1 MLLCIVD
8 TWLYLKR
15 YCTWYTLFIL
25 PLDTEVQSLTL
36 CNYRTCQ
43 SSGGNALWPQE
54 ACSDWL
60 SAAEASRCW
69 LWPQLLSVT
78 TWRSIYGETS
88 CQVQHTHTHT
98 QIEKSH
104 FWLSL
109 LISKHFLPIGCITQP
124 VGVSWRFLPANQ
136 EFNSTLPI
144 FLMGPCQGRA
154 GLGTAST
161 ARSVWRRRIGPM
173 LLTRYDLWLE
183 FRTRAAVL
191 KECCFSSRHWRKH
204 FGRSHTKSLF
214 VFLIVYIYLCTYA
227 CVFSLSHHSPTVSYV
242 LERNIDTSLVTPSPL
257 SNLRSHNKPH
267 GRTCVK
273 LK

>member
-1 MLLCIVD
+1 MWKQWRERPL
-8 TWLYLKR
+8 TSGS
-15 YCTWYTLFIL
+15 LFRLALSCRSFQVLALTTTSVCHNLEIHLRRDKL
-25 PLDTEVQSLTL
+25 PGS
-36 CNYRTCQ
+36 
-43 SSGGNALWPQE
+43 
-54 ACSDWL
+54 
-60 SAAEASRCW
+60 
-69 LWPQLLSVT
+69 
-78 TWRSIYGETS
+78 
-88 CQVQHTHTHT
+88 THTHRE
-98 QIEKSH
+98 IEKSN

-161 ARSVWRRRIGPM
+161 ARSVWRHRIGPM

-204 FGRSHTKSLF
+204 FGRSH
-214 VFLIVYIYLCTYA
+214 
-227 CVFSLSHHSPTVSYV
+227 
-242 LERNIDTSLVTPSPL
+242 
-257 SNLRSHNKPH
+257 
-267 GRTCVK
+267 
-273 LK
+273 

>member
-1 MLLCIVD
+1 MRLCIVD
-8 TWLYLKR
+8 TWLDLKR

-88 CQVQHTHTHT
+88 CQVQHTHT
-98 QIEKSH
+98 QIEKGH

-161 ARSVWRRRIGPM
+161 ARSVWRHRIGPM

-183 FRTRAAVL
+183 FRTRAGSECWKNAVFL
-191 KECCFSSRHWRKH
+191 QDTEENILD
-204 FGRSHTKSLF
+204 GATKSLF
-214 VFLIVYIYLCTYA
+214 VFLIVYIFMYICM
-227 CVFSLSHHSPTVSYV
+227 CVFSQPSFPDCLLRPGEKYRHITGYTFTTV
-242 LERNIDTSLVTPSPL
+242 
-257 SNLRSHNKPH
+257 
-267 GRTCVK
+267 
-273 LK
+273 